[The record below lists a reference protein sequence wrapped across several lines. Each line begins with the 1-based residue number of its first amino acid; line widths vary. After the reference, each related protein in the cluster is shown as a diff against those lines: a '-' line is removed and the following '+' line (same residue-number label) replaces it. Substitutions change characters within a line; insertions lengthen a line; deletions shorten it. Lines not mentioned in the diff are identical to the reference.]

1 MLQIELKN
9 VARISSSLIEVCGIT
24 VIAGPNGA
32 GKSTISRAAMTLC
45 SVSSRLSGLV
55 QAERLTSI
63 FSALRKSVGKYG
75 GEIFPLTH
83 FPDEVR
89 GFVGTWL
96 SFEWWE
102 NQGEVLEWFF
112 DNGSGKG
119 NFIVYPDRFMESQKF
134 VEALKDVKPAIQEIL
149 GRDAVTYEKYVCEK
163 AFRKAF
169 GGQLRPLGIEKENET
184 AITIKDG
191 NGEISVKFND
201 EGMEEQKDMGRKVV
215 TSVVYVEPIHYV
227 DFVGNNNAP
236 VSDRYTAGGHCICNA
251 ISRPVPK
258 SLSLEDDEEI
268 KETREILKEIAGVIH
283 GRLVDDDDETVRFQ
297 ERVRDKDYMIDLKN
311 MASGMKTMAAIV
323 RAVENRSIR
332 RGSLLIVDEPE
343 SNLHPDWQV
352 KFAQFLVLLQKKLG
366 ILVLLNT
373 HSPYFLRAVSVYA
386 GREKAE
392 SRFYNLVPDS
402 EEESTEEKIDNA
414 PKSFHEENVT
424 GNLENVYRAMAKAF
438 DDLI

>member
-45 SVSSRLSGLV
+45 SVSGRLSGLV
-55 QAERLTSI
+55 QSERLTSI

-75 GEIFPLTH
+75 GEVFPLVH
-83 FPDEVR
+83 FPDETR
-89 GFVGTWL
+89 GYVGTWL
-96 SFEWWE
+96 SYEWWE
-102 NQGEVLEWFF
+102 NQEEVLEWFF
-112 DNGSGKG
+112 ENGRGKG
-119 NFIVYPDRFMESQKF
+119 NFIVYPDRFMETQKF
-134 VEALKDVKPAIQEIL
+134 VEALRDVKPAIREIL

-169 GGQLRPLGIEKENET
+169 GGQMRPLGMEKENEST
-184 AITIKDG
+184 IAIRDE
-191 NGEISVKFND
+191 NGEVSVKFND
-201 EGMEEQKDMGRKVV
+201 GGMKEQKDMGRKVV
-215 TSVVYVEPIHYV
+215 ASAVYVEPMHYV
-227 DFVGNNNAP
+227 DFVGNDTAP
-236 VSDRYTAGGHCICNA
+236 VSDRYTAGGHCICKA

-258 SLSLEDDEEI
+258 SLSLEEDEEI

-283 GRLVDDDDETVRFQ
+283 GRLVEDDDEAVKFQ
-297 ERVRDKDYMIDLKN
+297 ERIRDKDYMIDLKN
-311 MASGMKTMAAIV
+311 MASGMKTMATIV

-343 SNLHPDWQV
+343 SNLHPEWQV

-373 HSPYFLRAVSVYA
+373 HSPYFLRAVNVYA
-386 GREKAE
+386 EKEKTE
-392 SRFYNLVPDS
+392 SRFYSMVPDS
-402 EEESTEEKIDNA
+402 EKEEAEEKIDNA

-424 GNLENVYRAMAKAF
+424 GNLENVYRSMAKAF